1 MLGDTTRAWRRLN
14 VQSWGSPRRG
24 WGAGDKELAGLTDK
38 AQQEENE
45 VFQKAGNTQIL
56 SAGWGWEG
64 AGRQQ
69 GKVWLERCSGH

>member
-1 MLGDTTRAWRRLN
+1 M
-14 VQSWGSPRRG
+14 
-24 WGAGDKELAGLTDK
+24 DK
-38 AQQEENE
+38 AQQEESE

-56 SAGWGWEG
+56 HEGWGWKG